1 MSSQHGCSN
10 PGLGLL
16 IDALVETER
25 VEAAS
30 LEEELEDMEVLKGIL
45 ALSGDLWFR
54 DVFDVIFIWSS
65 ARLSETG
72 VSEDVLFGL
81 WWSL

>member
-1 MSSQHGCSN
+1 MFWT
-10 PGLGLL
+10 PLRV
-16 IDALVETER
+16 DALVETER

-30 LEEELEDMEVLKGIL
+30 LEEDLEDIEVLKGIL
-45 ALSGDLWFR
+45 ALSGDLWFG
-54 DVFDVIFIWSS
+54 DVFDVILNWSS

-81 WWSL
+81 W